1 MLFTSIDKIHTIEL
15 IIFGDI
21 AELKIITFHYES
33 YKTFLLLLKTVIEY
47 MTSKNIIYVKQ
58 RILETDISLFNYSTY
73 VYTNDHTND
82 HNDTNDHTTDHAN
95 DHATDH
101 TNDHNNDTTNHNTND
116 HDTDHAN
123 DHRQG
128 HIKTVLIT
136 TPIVHIVEEIY
147 NALGLKRL

>member
-73 VYTNDHTND
+73 VYTNDTND
-82 HNDTNDHTTDHAN
+82 HS
-95 DHATDH
+95 
-101 TNDHNNDTTNHNTND
+101 
-116 HDTDHAN
+116 
-123 DHRQG
+123 QG

>member
-21 AELKIITFHYES
+21 AELKIITFHYEN

-58 RILETDISLFNYSTY
+58 RILESETSLFSNSTY
-73 VYTNDHTND
+73 VHT
-82 HNDTNDHTTDHAN
+82 NDTNDN
-95 DHATDH
+95 D
-101 TNDHNNDTTNHNTND
+101 
-116 HDTDHAN
+116 
-123 DHRQG
+123 Q
-128 HIKTVLIT
+128 IKTVLIT

>member
-73 VYTNDHTND
+73 VYTNDHTNYHTND
-82 HNDTNDHTTDHAN
+82 HTNDHNDTNYHNDTNDHTN
-95 DHATDH
+95 DHTNDTNDH
-101 TNDHNNDTTNHNTND
+101 TNDHDHN
-116 HDTDHAN
+116 N